1 MIMFII
7 MLAFTEKVFS
17 NHGRRLSGALSVS
30 GSWVIKMAAEY
41 AVYKGDKF
49 IDLGTADYLANKFG
63 VPRKTIWY
71 WTAPA
76 YWRKNKGNSLIAIR
90 IEDD

>member
-1 MIMFII
+1 MFII
-7 MLAFTEKVFS
+7 LLALTEKVFS
-17 NHGRRLSGALSVS
+17 NHGRRLSGALNVS

>member
-1 MIMFII
+1 M
-7 MLAFTEKVFS
+7 
-17 NHGRRLSGALSVS
+17 
-30 GSWVIKMAAEY
+30 AEY
-41 AVYKGDKF
+41 AVYKGDQF

-63 VPRKTIWY
+63 VLRKTIWY

>member
-1 MIMFII
+1 MGAGII
-7 MLAFTEKVFS
+7 TLVL
-17 NHGRRLSGALSVS
+17 RLIIARCAA

-49 IDLGTADYLANKFG
+49 IDLGTAKYLADKFG

-76 YWRKNKGNSLIAIR
+76 YWKKNKGNSLVAIR

>member
-1 MIMFII
+1 M
-7 MLAFTEKVFS
+7 
-17 NHGRRLSGALSVS
+17 
-30 GSWVIKMAAEY
+30 IKMAAEY

-49 IDLGTADYLANKFG
+49 IDLGTAEYLSNKFG

-71 WTAPA
+71 WVTPA
-76 YWRKNKGNSLIAIR
+76 YWRKNKGNSLITIR

>member
-1 MIMFII
+1 M
-7 MLAFTEKVFS
+7 
-17 NHGRRLSGALSVS
+17 
-30 GSWVIKMAAEY
+30 IKMAAEY
-41 AVYKGDKF
+41 AVYKGDQF
-49 IDLGTADYLANKFG
+49 IDLGTADYLANKLG

-76 YWRKNKGNSLIAIR
+76 YWKKNKGNSLVAIR

>member
-1 MIMFII
+1 MADII
-7 MLAFTEKVFS
+7 TLVL
-17 NHGRRLSGALSVS
+17 RLIIARCAAE
-30 GSWVIKMAAEY
+30 SWVIKMAAEY
-41 AVYKGDKF
+41 AVYKGDQF
-49 IDLGTADYLANKFG
+49 IDLGTTDYLANKFG

-76 YWRKNKGNSLIAIR
+76 YWKKNKGNSLVAIR

>member
-1 MIMFII
+1 MFII
-7 MLAFTEKVFS
+7 LLAFTEKVFS
-17 NHGRRLSGALSVS
+17 NHGRRLSGALNVS

-63 VPRKTIWY
+63 VPRKKSGIG
-71 WTAPA
+71 
-76 YWRKNKGNSLIAIR
+76 RRRLIGGKTKVIR
-90 IEDD
+90 